1 MDGFSSLEELYKRV
15 EPALKS
21 KTLDLKRRGIN
32 YVQKEDVWN
41 YLKKNVWSKKTNLT
55 LGEIVNDIMT
65 LSNTELETYVQS
77 LMGTRPRI
85 IDKSDIAA

>member
-21 KTLDLKRRGIN
+21 KVKDLTRSGVN
-32 YVQKEDVWN
+32 YVQKADVWN
-41 YLKKNVWSKKTNLT
+41 YLKNNLWCKKNGLT

-65 LSNTELETYVQS
+65 VSNGELEIYVQN
-77 LMGTRPRI
+77 LLANEKRTRKEENI
-85 IDKSDIAA
+85 S